1 MSTLPTQLIKAS
13 HAQRPLSEWLASSVT
28 ILAGLNEAQAKGL
41 ALLGIQTVFDLAYAP
56 SFQMAT
62 DLLAAAQDPRHP
74 LARHGLMPAGLLDA
88 GLPQRQPADLV
99 QASPEALATVSP
111 AAAKELAQSCGIVS
125 IRDMA
130 LWPPY
135 LAARSLAQGQLQ
147 AAVDDAHTA
156 PEIVPKFGEYA
167 TDIVHYRQLVTISG
181 PDDAAKDLDRPISLL
196 GAAPAGGLKPYL
208 GARLTFEQSWT
219 PEAITLG
226 RLLHSLS
233 LAPGESTRMA
243 VIDWSRQSRSS
254 SQESI
259 SQQESLQNSTQQNS
273 SLQEVTSAVAT
284 EMQAGMSA
292 STSASA
298 SYTAAAAGA
307 AWSPVA
313 AGATAAST
321 AINLSAA
328 TSVSA
333 SAGRRD
339 MASDYGQQID
349 RSTEQASLSQRSK
362 RAAMVTETSQSEHE
376 ELSTRVVANYNHMHV
391 LNVLYFEVVQLY
403 RVQLRLDRAERV
415 LFVPMEELRFDDAVV
430 QRFRATLIAC
440 ALGPEVR
447 TWLQNPLGSVVLSL
461 QATSAG
467 RFAAVMRALDTQ
479 PPSKAEQLQR
489 AKASA
494 HASARM
500 LALNRR
506 ASGLSGALSN
516 SNSDGTEWEISGDC
530 KLLHVGWS
538 STAAAIES
546 VLIRTEAG
554 RSIELRS
561 NAGLSAQ
568 SASPARELAPGV
580 AVSELES
587 ISLKL
592 TSQDK
597 PLIQTVSLYFL
608 TATGQVFALPCDL
621 VVPAKQTLV
630 PLVQFSADLEL
641 NELLR
646 HLNENSLYY
655 SQHIWRRLDSQTL
668 GLLLAPF
675 KFQGKRLIEYADT
688 TPIAV
693 NGRHLAFLFPD
704 DEDAKWKDWLRTRLG
719 TPYQSQRLVALPT
732 GGVFAEGVLG
742 RSNCA
747 EKIDLTRFW
756 NWQDSPPPMQASDIA
771 ALQAGQHT
779 VESAQRAGALEAPVL
794 NILAPQALPDP
805 TGVGAI
811 LSSLSHGNL
820 FRDMSG
826 LAGTQSL
833 VSSGLQASSSLA
845 GQSLNSV
852 VGLAGAVAP
861 LGASGAAGA
870 LGKAVGS
877 AGAGSVGSLGS
888 GPVLA
893 GSSGG
898 SDPASSIARGLE
910 RRLSPLTS
918 TPTALGGG
926 INLAREIDRSAAA
939 ASSPPVVSSLA
950 GSAASGG
957 QAQDFFRANLPTG
970 ATAASPAS
978 PGDSQFNGFLQPAQG
993 SAQKSETQ
1001 TLRQGLPED
1010 LRASTNSGAALQ
1022 QTLDDHPD
1030 GAAAR
1035 INELFLAE
1043 LQPLL
1048 AQAQSQDDKL
1058 DQALRL
1064 ALDLQASH
1072 EQAGLDGTPPLSRA
1086 APLLARAWRAAMA
1099 RCLRDLGAGQLAALG
1114 RLERLIGIAQTGLD
1128 EVLGLSSAET
1138 DLGAQLLSAG
1148 LRLSIEAKS
1157 PLSEVK
1163 AGQAVAITGVVSLTL
1178 GTAAAKPVAGAKV
1191 RLHALQSLEQ
1201 RVEVL
1206 SDASG
1211 RFSATL
1217 THDPNHLGS
1226 DSNGPR
1232 SPDLGLNVALLALHP
1247 NSDGLQAEALLK
1259 LPGAL
1264 SSQLISAVFD
1274 DDGSNALAGTVV
1286 VTQPNRPLRLSFRTS
1301 SAGVPVRLAPVQV
1314 SVTGSARVVQAS
1326 TRTGDGD
1333 ARGLSGVTVLPGAA
1347 GSGVSF
1353 VALIT
1358 QLPDGRSV
1366 AARADLQGP

>member
-1 MSTLPTQLIKAS
+1 MNQHRHLLKSGHEHQPQ
-13 HAQRPLSEWLASSVT
+13 SELLGAGVT
-28 ILAGLNEAQAKGL
+28 ILAGVNDTQAKVL
-41 ALLGIQTVFDLAYAP
+41 EMLGIRTVFDLAFSPA
-56 SFQMAT
+56 FKTAAE
-62 DLLAAAQDPRHP
+62 LLAAAQDPRHP
-74 LARHGLMPAGLLDA
+74 LARHGLLPAGQLDS
-88 GLPQRQPADLV
+88 GGTPQPPAELINS
-99 QASPEALATVSP
+99 SPERLAGVNA
-111 AAAKELAQSCGIVS
+111 AAAKELANACGITNL
-125 IRDMA
+125 RDMA

-135 LAARSLAQGQLQ
+135 AAACTLGDLGLQ
-147 AAVDDAHTA
+147 PDPSDLPYTA
-156 PEIVPKFGEYA
+156 PEIVPRFGEYA
-167 TDIVHYRQLVTISG
+167 TDIVYYPKLITISG
-181 PDDAAKDLDRPISLL
+181 PDDAAKDLDKPISLL

-208 GARLTFEQSWT
+208 GARLTFQQSWT

-243 VIDWSRQSRSS
+243 VIDWSRQTRSS
-254 SQESI
+254 SQESV

-273 SLQEVTSAVAT
+273 SLQELTSAVAS
-284 EMQAGMSA
+284 EAQSGSSSSA
-292 STSASA
+292 SASA

-313 AGATAAST
+313 AGATAASS

-376 ELSTRVVANYNHMHV
+376 ELSTRVVVNYNHMHA

-403 RVQLRLDRAERV
+403 RVQLRLDKAERV
-415 LFVPMEELRFDDAVV
+415 LFVPMEELRFDEAVV
-430 QRFRATLIAC
+430 QRFRSTLIAC

-447 TWLQNPLGSVVLSL
+447 SWLQNPLGSVVASL
-461 QATSAG
+461 QATSATH
-467 RFAAVMRALDTQ
+467 FASVMRALDTQ
-479 PPSKAEQLQR
+479 PPSKAELLQR

-494 HASARM
+494 HASARIKA
-500 LALNRR
+500 LARSAAALTD
-506 ASGLSGALSN
+506 ALSN
-516 SNSDGTEWEISGDC
+516 SNGDGTQWELNGDC
-530 KLLHVGWS
+530 KLLQVGWS
-538 STAAAIES
+538 NTAAAIEA
-546 VLIRTEAG
+546 VQIRTENG

-561 NAGLSAQ
+561 NAGLNVQ
-568 SASPARELAPGV
+568 SVTPARELAPGL

-592 TSQDK
+592 ASVDK

-608 TATGQVFALPCDL
+608 SASGRVFTLPCDL
-621 VVPAKQTLV
+621 VVPVKQTSV
-630 PLVQFSADLEL
+630 PLVQFASDLAL
-641 NELLR
+641 NDLLR

-704 DEDAKWKDWLRTRLG
+704 DEDVKWKDWLANRLG
-719 TPYQSQRLVALPT
+719 KPYLSQRLVALPT

-771 ALQAGQHT
+771 ALQAGQHS
-779 VESAQRAGALEAPVL
+779 VESAQRAGGLEAPVV
-794 NILAPQALPDP
+794 NIMAPQALPDP

-811 LSSLSHGNL
+811 LGSLGNGSL

-833 VSSGLQASSSLA
+833 VSTGLQASSSLA
-845 GQSLNSV
+845 GQSLSSV

-861 LGASGAAGA
+861 LGASSAAGT
-870 LGKAVGS
+870 LGGAS
-877 AGAGSVGSLGS
+877 SPARTPPAGLAGISSSGS
-888 GPVLA
+888 G
-893 GSSGG
+893 SG
-898 SDPASSIARGLE
+898 SDPASSVARGLE

-918 TPTALGGG
+918 TPTAVGGG
-926 INLAREIDRSAAA
+926 INLAREIDRSAASTA
-939 ASSPPVVSSLA
+939 STQSTQSAPVGASSS
-950 GSAASGG
+950 
-957 QAQDFFRANLPTG
+957 QAQDFFRTNFSSG
-970 ATAASPAS
+970 AAGGAASAAPSA
-978 PGDSQFNGFLQPAQG
+978 QFNSFLQ
-993 SAQKSETQ
+993 SAQPLPVKDDAQ

-1010 LRASTNSGAALQ
+1010 LRASTDSGVALQ
-1022 QTLDDHPD
+1022 QLLAEHPG
-1030 GAAAR
+1030 GAVAR
-1035 INELFLAE
+1035 INELFLSE

-1048 AQAQSQDDKL
+1048 DQALSRDDKL
-1058 DQALRL
+1058 EQALRL
-1064 ALDLQASH
+1064 SLDLQGAH
-1072 EQAGLDGTPPLSRA
+1072 EQAGLTDNAPLQRA
-1086 APLLARAWRAAMA
+1086 APTLARAWRAALA
-1099 RCLRDLGAGQLAALG
+1099 RCLRELGAGQLAALA
-1114 RLERLIGIAQTGLD
+1114 RLERLIGMAQTGLD

-1148 LRLSIEAKS
+1148 LRLTLEAKS
-1157 PLSEVK
+1157 SLSEVK
-1163 AGQAVAITGVVSLTL
+1163 AGQAVTITGVVSLAL
-1178 GTAAAKPVAGAKV
+1178 GTAAAKPVAAAKL

-1206 SDASG
+1206 SDGNG

-1232 SPDLGLNVALLALHP
+1232 SPDLGLSVALLALHP
-1247 NSDGLQAEALLK
+1247 DSDGLQAEALLK

-1264 SSQLISAVFD
+1264 SSQLVSAVFD

-1286 VTQPNRPLRLSFRTS
+1286 VTQPNRLLRLSFRTS

-1314 SVTGSARVVQAS
+1314 SVNGSARVVQAA